1 MTETTRRPGTH
12 PFANVPLVAKAHI
25 ETPIGVMTALATAKG
40 LAGLWF
46 EDKQQRIDNIDMPV
60 DDSNR
65 HTRAARDWLDAF
77 WAGRDLPI
85 SNVTLDMHG
94 TEFQKAVWRQLI
106 TIGWGRTITYGQ
118 MASKLGQPS
127 ASRAAGAACG
137 KNPVGVLVPCH
148 RVIGQ
153 SGSLTGYA
161 GGLPRKLALLQHE
174 GVLLT

>member
-1 MTETTRRPGTH
+1 MTETPRRIGSH
-12 PFANVPLVAKAHI
+12 PFAKVPLIAKSHI
-25 ETPIGVMTALATAKG
+25 ETPIGVMTALVTAKG

-46 EDKQQRIDNIDMPV
+46 EDKQQRIDNIDVPQ

-77 WAGRDLPI
+77 WAGRNPVI
-85 SNVTLDMHG
+85 SNVVLDMHG
-94 TEFQKAVWRQLI
+94 TDFQKAVWRQLI
-106 TIGWGRTITYGQ
+106 AIGFGRTITYGQ
-118 MASKLGQPS
+118 MAINIGQPS

-161 GGLPRKLALLQHE
+161 GGLPRKLALLKHE
-174 GVLLT
+174 GVLLA